1 MSGLFEY
8 LLHPL
13 FIDCGPLEG
22 RRTADHQVT
31 KESGWLQA
39 GLSYVLGKPSE
50 LFVRETA

>member
-13 FIDCGPLEG
+13 FVDCGPLEG

-39 GLSYVLGKPSE
+39 GLRDGLGKPSE
-50 LFVRETA
+50 LFIRETA